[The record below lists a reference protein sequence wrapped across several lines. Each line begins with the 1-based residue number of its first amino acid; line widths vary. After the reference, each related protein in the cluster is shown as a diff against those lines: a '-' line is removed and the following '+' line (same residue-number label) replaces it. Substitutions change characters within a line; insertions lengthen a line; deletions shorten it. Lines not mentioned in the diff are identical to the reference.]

1 MSEGLLFC
9 RSWLSENTKSLSEVM
24 ESRNDKSEYLCS
36 DVELNELNVLLLNL
50 GSFVMTEPEF
60 SLTGDSS
67 LLFISCGCCGCRST
81 VVFEFRTVAT
91 LILLDVAESV
101 SGLSVSSSELAS
113 AREFSLSSSGELR
126 L

>member
-1 MSEGLLFC
+1 MIRLNIF
-9 RSWLSENTKSLSEVM
+9 VH
-24 ESRNDKSEYLCS
+24 
-36 DVELNELNVLLLNL
+36 VELNELNVLLLNL

-67 LLFISCGCCGCRST
+67 LLFVSCGCCFRST

-101 SGLSVSSSELAS
+101 SVLSVSSSELVS